1 MLRGSDHVAGID
13 LGTTNSCISIFKNQH
28 VEVAVDALGNRT
40 TPSMVAFNDMGR
52 LYGRSAKMQVVHNCK
67 NTVYDAKRLI
77 GHLYNEKGV
86 QEDIKHWP
94 FTVKANEKGRPI
106 IEVTCKKEKMEY
118 TPEQI
123 SGFVIENLISI
134 ANSFSNGSIT
144 DVVITV
150 PAYFNNSQRQAT
162 IDAGTLAGCNVLE
175 VLNEPTAAAIAYGFE
190 NTGNKTIL
198 VYDLGGG
205 TFDCTILRVEDSV
218 YTVIGTDGDSHLG
231 GDDFDAIMMNL
242 IQQKLEMMECTV
254 DFTTDRNKQKLR
266 NVAEHAK
273 IELSSLTEVDISED
287 SWECE
292 PFVITRKEFEQSCM
306 DLFNRTQSILKRLM
320 TSTQVLERLNASAEE
335 MTEKIDDVVLI
346 GGSSRIPYV
355 KNMLIAMFG
364 EEKVFEKINP
374 DEAVSKGAVIEAVR
388 LKDLQEKAKESESAN
403 DEGGFDI
410 DTDDDDDDDDESRYA
425 PLAIKKLTVKQ
436 VIPLPIGVKR
446 SDGMMSVILDKNTP
460 YGEKHTKEYVTSKD
474 NMQSMKLHI
483 LQGERPVARDN
494 FEIGVLRITGIPPKP
509 KGEASVEITMEVD
522 DNGILKMSV
531 METTTHV
538 VTEHVFDNN
547 ATNLTEAEIREMRE
561 TAERLREEDKKKVEL
576 MMIMN
581 EIQEMVQKVKQ
592 GVEANQEQMDDDFK
606 ESFNQ
611 FLGEIRELKKK
622 RMEVTKEELEE
633 TKSVCQQWIDAVYG
647 EAQ

>member
-40 TPSMVAFNDMGR
+40 TPSMVAFNDTGR

-77 GHLYNEKGV
+77 GHLYNEPGV

-218 YTVIGTDGDSHLG
+218 YPVIGTDGDSHLG

-346 GGSSRIPYV
+346 GGSRRIPYV

-388 LKDLQEKAKESESAN
+388 LKDLQEKAKESESAS

-410 DTDDDDDDDDESRYA
+410 YTDGEAGDSAADRREAIGRHDVRDSGQEHSVRREAHEGVRDVEGQHAEHEAAHTAGRAARGARQFRDWRSADHGHPAEAEGRGLCGDHNGGGRQRNSEDVGDGDDDPCGDRARVRQQCDEPDGGGDPGDEGDGGAIAGGGQEEGGVDDDHERDS
-425 PLAIKKLTVKQ
+425 
-436 VIPLPIGVKR
+436 G
-446 SDGMMSVILDKNTP
+446 DGA
-460 YGEKHTKEYVTSKD
+460 E
-474 NMQSMKLHI
+474 
-483 LQGERPVARDN
+483 
-494 FEIGVLRITGIPPKP
+494 
-509 KGEASVEITMEVD
+509 GEAGRGGESGA
-522 DNGILKMSV
+522 NG
-531 METTTHV
+531 
-538 VTEHVFDNN
+538 
-547 ATNLTEAEIREMRE
+547 
-561 TAERLREEDKKKVEL
+561 
-576 MMIMN
+576 
-581 EIQEMVQKVKQ
+581 
-592 GVEANQEQMDDDFK
+592 
-606 ESFNQ
+606 
-611 FLGEIRELKKK
+611 
-622 RMEVTKEELEE
+622 
-633 TKSVCQQWIDAVYG
+633 
-647 EAQ
+647 

>member
-40 TPSMVAFNDMGR
+40 TPSMVAFNDTGR

-77 GHLYNEKGV
+77 GHLYNEPGV

-355 KNMLIAMFG
+355 KNMLISMFG

-388 LKDLQEKAKESESAN
+388 LKDLQEKAKESKSAS

-410 DTDDDDDDDDESRYA
+410 DTDDDDDDESRYA

-446 SDGMMSVILDKNTP
+446 SDGHDVRDSGQEHSVRREAHEGVRDVE
-460 YGEKHTKEYVTSKD
+460 GQHEEHEAAHTA
-474 NMQSMKLHI
+474 
-483 LQGERPVARDN
+483 GRAARGARQFRDW
-494 FEIGVLRITGIPPKP
+494 RSADHGIPPKP
-509 KGEASVEITMEVD
+509 EGRGLCGDHNGGGRQRNSEDVGDGDDDPCGDGARVRQQCDEPDGGGDPGDEGDSGAIEGGGQEEGGVDDDHERDSGDGAEGEAGRGGESGA
-522 DNGILKMSV
+522 NG
-531 METTTHV
+531 
-538 VTEHVFDNN
+538 
-547 ATNLTEAEIREMRE
+547 
-561 TAERLREEDKKKVEL
+561 
-576 MMIMN
+576 
-581 EIQEMVQKVKQ
+581 
-592 GVEANQEQMDDDFK
+592 
-606 ESFNQ
+606 
-611 FLGEIRELKKK
+611 
-622 RMEVTKEELEE
+622 
-633 TKSVCQQWIDAVYG
+633 
-647 EAQ
+647 

>member
-1 MLRGSDHVAGID
+1 MAGID

-40 TPSMVAFNDMGR
+40 TPSMVAFNDTGR

-77 GHLYNEKGV
+77 GHLYNEPGV

-335 MTEKIDDVVLI
+335 MT
-346 GGSSRIPYV
+346 R
-355 KNMLIAMFG
+355 
-364 EEKVFEKINP
+364 
-374 DEAVSKGAVIEAVR
+374 
-388 LKDLQEKAKESESAN
+388 
-403 DEGGFDI
+403 
-410 DTDDDDDDDDESRYA
+410 
-425 PLAIKKLTVKQ
+425 
-436 VIPLPIGVKR
+436 R
-446 SDGMMSVILDKNTP
+446 STMS
-460 YGEKHTKEYVTSKD
+460 
-474 NMQSMKLHI
+474 
-483 LQGERPVARDN
+483 
-494 FEIGVLRITGIPPKP
+494 
-509 KGEASVEITMEVD
+509 
-522 DNGILKMSV
+522 
-531 METTTHV
+531 
-538 VTEHVFDNN
+538 
-547 ATNLTEAEIREMRE
+547 
-561 TAERLREEDKKKVEL
+561 
-576 MMIMN
+576 
-581 EIQEMVQKVKQ
+581 
-592 GVEANQEQMDDDFK
+592 
-606 ESFNQ
+606 
-611 FLGEIRELKKK
+611 
-622 RMEVTKEELEE
+622 
-633 TKSVCQQWIDAVYG
+633 C
-647 EAQ
+647 